1 MNGNVIIDNKITINE
16 IAKLAGVSKTT
27 ISFYLNGKTQRISLK
42 TQNRIAT
49 IIKQTNFQPNLAA
62 RCLNSKSSKLIG
74 VLISDITNTFS
85 NQIVKGIETIASKY
99 NYQVIVGNSEY
110 SYQREENYIEQM
122 LSMGVAGFIV
132 QPTAQF
138 RKLSKKL
145 LKLNKPLVFFDS
157 KLYDLKS
164 NWIKTNNYEATY
176 ETIVKCII
184 KGYESFYLI
193 TADPQLISTRLE
205 RVSGFI
211 DALADY
217 NFNYKT
223 FILENDRVD
232 FKMLHNFFESTL
244 NVSKKSLVFVP
255 NCWALPDIYLA
266 LKQYRNNMPQIGLI
280 GFDNLEW
287 VNFSSPSITTIIQ
300 PAFKEGEEAAKI
312 VIDQIEGKNKLDN
325 QKILNCYVNWNE
337 STL

>member
-1 MNGNVIIDNKITINE
+1 MDNKITINE

-74 VLISDITNTFS
+74 VLIRDITNTFS

>member
-1 MNGNVIIDNKITINE
+1 MDNKITINE

-49 IIKQTNFQPNLAA
+49 IIKQTNFQTNLAA

>member
-1 MNGNVIIDNKITINE
+1 MDNKITINE

-312 VIDQIEGKNKLDN
+312 VIDQIEDKNKLDN

>member
-1 MNGNVIIDNKITINE
+1 MDNKITINE

-300 PAFKEGEEAAKI
+300 PAFKEGEETAKI

>member
-1 MNGNVIIDNKITINE
+1 MDNKITINE

-62 RCLNSKSSKLIG
+62 RCLNSKGSKLIG

>member
-1 MNGNVIIDNKITINE
+1 MDNKITINE

-244 NVSKKSLVFVP
+244 NGSKKSLVFVP

>member
-1 MNGNVIIDNKITINE
+1 MDNKITINE

-193 TADPQLISTRLE
+193 TADLQLISTRLE

>member
-1 MNGNVIIDNKITINE
+1 MDNKITINE

-157 KLYDLKS
+157 FL
-164 NWIKTNNYEATY
+164 IVNYM
-176 ETIVKCII
+176 I
-184 KGYESFYLI
+184 
-193 TADPQLISTRLE
+193 
-205 RVSGFI
+205 
-211 DALADY
+211 
-217 NFNYKT
+217 
-223 FILENDRVD
+223 
-232 FKMLHNFFESTL
+232 
-244 NVSKKSLVFVP
+244 
-255 NCWALPDIYLA
+255 
-266 LKQYRNNMPQIGLI
+266 
-280 GFDNLEW
+280 
-287 VNFSSPSITTIIQ
+287 
-300 PAFKEGEEAAKI
+300 
-312 VIDQIEGKNKLDN
+312 
-325 QKILNCYVNWNE
+325 
-337 STL
+337 

>member
-1 MNGNVIIDNKITINE
+1 MDNKITINE
-16 IAKLAGVSKTT
+16 IANLAGVSKTT

>member
-1 MNGNVIIDNKITINE
+1 MDNKITINE

-244 NVSKKSLVFVP
+244 NVSKKFLVFVP

>member
-1 MNGNVIIDNKITINE
+1 MDNKITINE

-300 PAFKEGEEAAKI
+300 PAFKEGEEVAKI

>member
-1 MNGNVIIDNKITINE
+1 MDNKITINE

-49 IIKQTNFQPNLAA
+49 IIKQTNFQLILAA

-122 LSMGVAGFIV
+122 LSMGVGFIV

-157 KLYDLKS
+157 KLYDLK
-164 NWIKTNNYEATY
+164 K
-176 ETIVKCII
+176 
-184 KGYESFYLI
+184 
-193 TADPQLISTRLE
+193 
-205 RVSGFI
+205 
-211 DALADY
+211 
-217 NFNYKT
+217 
-223 FILENDRVD
+223 
-232 FKMLHNFFESTL
+232 
-244 NVSKKSLVFVP
+244 
-255 NCWALPDIYLA
+255 
-266 LKQYRNNMPQIGLI
+266 
-280 GFDNLEW
+280 
-287 VNFSSPSITTIIQ
+287 
-300 PAFKEGEEAAKI
+300 
-312 VIDQIEGKNKLDN
+312 KLDQN
-325 QKILNCYVNWNE
+325 
-337 STL
+337 

>member
-1 MNGNVIIDNKITINE
+1 MDNKITINE

-300 PAFKEGEEAAKI
+300 PAFKEGEEAAKR

>member
-1 MNGNVIIDNKITINE
+1 MVNEGAKLTIND
-16 IAKLAGVSKTT
+16 IAKKAKTSKTT
-27 ISFYLNGKTQRISLK
+27 VSFYLNGKTQRISLK

>member
-1 MNGNVIIDNKITINE
+1 MDNKITINE

-325 QKILNCYVNWNE
+325 QKILNCYVNWTE

>member
-1 MNGNVIIDNKITINE
+1 MDNKITINE

-266 LKQYRNNMPQIGLI
+266 LKQYRNNMQQIGLI

>member
-1 MNGNVIIDNKITINE
+1 MDNKITINE

-300 PAFKEGEEAAKI
+300 PAFKEGEEEAKI

>member
-1 MNGNVIIDNKITINE
+1 MKRLLNV
-16 IAKLAGVSKTT
+16 
-27 ISFYLNGKTQRISLK
+27 
-42 TQNRIAT
+42 
-49 IIKQTNFQPNLAA
+49 
-62 RCLNSKSSKLIG
+62 
-74 VLISDITNTFS
+74 
-85 NQIVKGIETIASKY
+85 
-99 NYQVIVGNSEY
+99 
-110 SYQREENYIEQM
+110 
-122 LSMGVAGFIV
+122 
-132 QPTAQF
+132 
-138 RKLSKKL
+138 L
-145 LKLNKPLVFFDS
+145 LKGMSLF
-157 KLYDLKS
+157 
-164 NWIKTNNYEATY
+164 I
-176 ETIVKCII
+176 
-184 KGYESFYLI
+184 LI

>member
-1 MNGNVIIDNKITINE
+1 MDNKITINE

-184 KGYESFYLI
+184 NGYESFYLI

>member
-1 MNGNVIIDNKITINE
+1 MDNKITINE
-16 IAKLAGVSKTT
+16 IEKLAGVSKTT

>member
-1 MNGNVIIDNKITINE
+1 MDNKITINE

-164 NWIKTNNYEATY
+164 NWIKTNNYEVTY

>member
-1 MNGNVIIDNKITINE
+1 MDNKITINE

-164 NWIKTNNYEATY
+164 NWIKSNNYEATY

>member
-1 MNGNVIIDNKITINE
+1 MDNERKVTIKD
-16 IAKLAGVSKTT
+16 IAEMAGTSKTT
-27 ISFYLNGKTQRISLK
+27 VSFYLNGKTEKMSEDTKAKIAAVIKK
-42 TQNRIAT
+42 TNYRPSIV
-49 IIKQTNFQPNLAA
+49 A
-62 RCLNSKSSKLIG
+62 RSLNSKNSKLIG
-74 VLISDITNTFS
+74 VLIGDITNTFS

>member
-1 MNGNVIIDNKITINE
+1 MDNKITINE

-122 LSMGVAGFIV
+122 FSMGVAGFIV

>member
-1 MNGNVIIDNKITINE
+1 MDNKITINE

-325 QKILNCYVNWNE
+325 QKILNRYVNWNE

>member
-1 MNGNVIIDNKITINE
+1 MDNKITINE

-49 IIKQTNFQPNLAA
+49 IIKQTNFQPDLAA

>member
-1 MNGNVIIDNKITINE
+1 MDNKITINE

-74 VLISDITNTFS
+74 VLISDIANTFS

-287 VNFSSPSITTIIQ
+287 VNFSSPSITRIIQ

>member
-1 MNGNVIIDNKITINE
+1 MDNKITINE

-42 TQNRIAT
+42 TQNRNAT

>member
-1 MNGNVIIDNKITINE
+1 MDNKITINE

-300 PAFKEGEEAAKI
+300 PAFKEGKEAAKI

>member
-1 MNGNVIIDNKITINE
+1 MDNKITINE

-145 LKLNKPLVFFDS
+145 LKLNKSLVFFDS

-287 VNFSSPSITTIIQ
+287 VNFSSLSITTIIQ